1 MPTEF
6 QEHIFP
12 NGMKLLHKKTFSPV
26 VHQALI
32 FKVGSRDE
40 SAEQQGMAHFVE
52 HCLFKGTQKRKTFHI
67 LSRLDDVGGDLNA
80 YTGKEE
86 TTLYAAVL
94 RTDFKRAAELLAD
107 IGFQSVFP
115 EKEIAKEVDVITDEI
130 KAYKDSPSD
139 HVFDLFDEYIFPNHP
154 LGNNILGTE
163 AHLRSFNKQSTL
175 DFYRNNYMPS
185 NAVVGISG
193 SISFER
199 VVRTWEAILG
209 DFKGSGH
216 SKERQNVGLYT
227 PQQVRIPT
235 PHIQSHL
242 VIGNRAYGVR
252 EEKMLALLLANNIL
266 GGPGMNTRL
275 NLRIREKFGL
285 TYHLES
291 FYTPYTDTGSWGIY
305 LSTDPMQLDLV
316 LSKVYKEMKDLRN
329 NALGTIQLSKA
340 KKQLQGQIAI
350 GQDSPGSAVSGAARM
365 WLNFDEIEPLE
376 LTMNRISEITASDIL
391 EVCNEV
397 FLEKDLSQILLSGD
411 SSEVN

>member
-1 MPTEF
+1 MGTEF
-6 QEHIFP
+6 QQHIFP
-12 NGMKLLHKKTFSPV
+12 NGMKLLHKKTHSPV

-40 SAEQQGMAHFVE
+40 SSEQQGMAHFVE

-94 RTDFKRAAELLAD
+94 RTDFKRAAELLGD
-107 IGFQSVFP
+107 IGFQSIFP

-139 HVFDLFDEYIFPNHP
+139 HVFDLFDEYIFTNHP

-163 AHLRSFNKQSTL
+163 AHLRSFNRQSTL
-175 DFYRNNYMPS
+175 AFYKNNYLPS
-185 NAVVGISG
+185 NAVIATSG
-193 SISFER
+193 AISFER
-199 VVRTWEAILG
+199 VVRTWEEILS
-209 DFKGSGH
+209 DLESSVFL
-216 SKERQNVGLYT
+216 KERQKVELYT
-227 PQQVRIPT
+227 PQKVHITT

-242 VIGNRAYGVR
+242 VLGNRAYGIR
-252 EEKMLALLLANNIL
+252 EDKMLALLLANNIL

-305 LSTDPMQLDLV
+305 LSTDPAQLDLV
-316 LSKVYKEMKDLRN
+316 LSKVYKEMKDLRD
-329 NALGTIQLSKA
+329 NALGSIQLSKA

-376 LTMNRISEITASDIL
+376 QTMSRISELTSSDIL
-391 EVCNEV
+391 EVCNEI
-397 FLEKDLSQILLSGD
+397 FEQKDLSEILLSGD
-411 SSEVN
+411 SSEIN